1 MWQNY
6 WIRVWFVFVPLEHG
20 VPFFVYRCFFQ
31 RSRMCLLQKLL
42 PLFAT
47 CLEPIS
53 KYRIFLCNNLNEST
67 INFRLKFC
75 FGLIPI
81 IQYHFFFEFWI
92 CVLYLLNVRK
102 QQIVIYYFCLDWMQF
117 GFGKVNLTIA
127 VSLWVSSFFSFGF
140 VWRVFKVFRLKICLS
155 RKCVN
160 KCFSVF
166 NKYDV

>member
-1 MWQNY
+1 MCGK
-6 WIRVWFVFVPLEHG
+6 IIEFVSDLFLCLWNTAFHFLFIV
-20 VPFFVYRCFFQ
+20 VFFQ

-67 INFRLKFC
+67 INFCLKFC

-92 CVLYLLNVRK
+92 CVLYFLNVRK

-127 VSLWVSSFFSFGF
+127 AWFHSEWAAFFLLVSFDVFS
-140 VWRVFKVFRLKICLS
+140 
-155 RKCVN
+155 
-160 KCFSVF
+160 
-166 NKYDV
+166 KYFD